1 MENVRSPGEMGAG
14 STAEAPGLVLV
25 PTQGPPRLLGGL
37 LLEHLGLQELP
48 PGATSVEALLGAS
61 GFQRRAGDMRVWE
74 RGDEVVLAGEEP
86 LGDGGR
92 LLWTFPV
99 GWNESDARRR
109 VRYLGMASHDL
120 RGSLANIRSYAAL
133 LLNGRV
139 PLEPKVQRGLETIL
153 RNADRSLSFSQD
165 FFDSS
170 RADLGSLACEPERQS
185 LIPLL
190 DAAVERQRAAATAA
204 NVALVLDLDPRVAP
218 PDVAV
223 DGARIQHAV
232 EAFILYQLSR
242 SQPGEVIYLRVHPGA
257 PRVRVEVRRE
267 GVPLSDE
274 DASVVFRREERAF
287 REKKLED
294 PLRIYLARQEVEAH
308 GGSVGVETDAS
319 GSSLFIT
326 LTALPGAMLGTPA
339 ALQA

>member
-1 MENVRSPGEMGAG
+1 MGTG
-14 STAEAPGLVLV
+14 DTAAQAPGLLLV
-25 PTQGPPRLLGGL
+25 PVQGPPRPLGGL
-37 LLEHLGLQELP
+37 LLEQLGLRALP
-48 PGATSVEALLGAS
+48 PDARSLDALLVAA
-61 GFQRRAGDMRVWE
+61 GFQRRAGDARLWE
-74 RGDEVVLAGEEP
+74 RDGHVLLAGEEL
-86 LGDGGR
+86 LGDGAR
-92 LLWTFPV
+92 LLWTAPACWDEAEV
-99 GWNESDARRR
+99 RRR

-170 RADLGSLACEPERQS
+170 RADLGSLACEPERQP

-190 DAAVERQRAAATAA
+190 EGAVERQRAAAAAA
-204 NVALVLDLDPRVAP
+204 NVALVLDLDPSLP
-218 PDVAV
+218 SPEVAV

-242 SQPGEVIYLRVHPGA
+242 SHPGEVIHVRVHPGV

-274 DASVVFRREERAF
+274 DASAVFQREERAF
-287 REKKLED
+287 REKKVED
-294 PLRIYLARQEVEAH
+294 PLRVYLARQEVEAH
-308 GGSVGVETDAS
+308 GGGVGVETDPS
-319 GSSLFIT
+319 GSALVLT
-326 LTALPGAMLGTPA
+326 LTALPGALLGTPA
-339 ALQA
+339 TLQA

>member
-1 MENVRSPGEMGAG
+1 MGAG

-25 PTQGPPRLLGGL
+25 PTQGPPRLLGSL

-48 PGATSVEALLGAS
+48 ADVSSLDALLGAA
-61 GFQRRAGDMRVWE
+61 GFQRRAGDARLWEKDDDRVL
-74 RGDEVVLAGEEP
+74 LAGEEP
-86 LGDGGR
+86 LGDGGQ
-92 LLWTFPV
+92 LWWTFPV
-99 GWNESDARRR
+99 AWDEADNRRR

-133 LLNGRV
+133 LLNGRS

-185 LIPLL
+185 LLPLL
-190 DAAVERQRAAATAA
+190 DAAMERQRAAATAA
-204 NVALVLDLDPRVAP
+204 NVALVLDLDPSEPQPEVS
-218 PDVAV
+218 V
-223 DGARIQHAV
+223 DGARIQHAL

-242 SQPGEVIYLRVHPGA
+242 AQAGEVIHLRIHPGA

-308 GGSVGVETDAS
+308 GGSVGVETDPS

-326 LTALPGAMLGTPA
+326 LTAVPGAVLAEPA